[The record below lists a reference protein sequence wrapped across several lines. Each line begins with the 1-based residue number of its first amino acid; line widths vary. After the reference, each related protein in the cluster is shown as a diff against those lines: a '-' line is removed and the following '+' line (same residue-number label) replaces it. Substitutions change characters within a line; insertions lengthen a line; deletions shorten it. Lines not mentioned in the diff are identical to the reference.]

1 MITRRRFGAA
11 TAGAAATLAAPA
23 LAQSSAAWPGDR
35 PVEVVVIANAGG
47 SLDAMARLIMPFV
60 AERIPGMRAIVSN
73 RPGAGGQVGL
83 EVVFNAAPDGH
94 TLAATTFPAHNAMP
108 MERPT
113 RYRPLDFVFLA
124 NVVED
129 ANAFFVRAESP
140 FRTLGDLIEAAKAR
154 PGQISCGSTG
164 VGSDDHIFML
174 AFEAAARIP
183 PMVHTPFNGI
193 AAIIPQLLGGHLD
206 VAAANIGDA
215 IALARE
221 GKLRALAQAAVTR
234 GPYAP
239 DVPTM
244 RELGF
249 DIVTAASRGIVGPP
263 GMPPAVVAKLEEAFR
278 GALADPRFIA
288 EAQRVSMPLRPLVGA
303 EYKKMVEENAAMLQ
317 ELWQA
322 RPWRDR

>member
-1 MITRRRFGAA
+1 MLTRRAVLG
-11 TAGAAATLAAPA
+11 AGAAGAALATPA
-23 LAQSSAAWPGDR
+23 LAQTSPWPGDR
-35 PVEVVVIANAGG
+35 PVEVMVIANAGG
-47 SLDAMARLIMPFV
+47 SLDAMARLIMPYV

-83 EVVFNAAPDGH
+83 DTVFNAAPDGH

-108 MERPT
+108 MERQT
-113 RYRPLDFVFLA
+113 RYRPLDFAFLA
-124 NVVED
+124 NIVED
-129 ANAFFVRAESP
+129 ANAYFVRAESP
-140 FRTLGDLIEAAKAR
+140 IRSLADLIEAAKAR
-154 PGQISCGSTG
+154 PGQISCASTG
-164 VGSDDHIFML
+164 IGSDDHIFML
-174 AFEAAARIP
+174 AFESAARIP
-183 PMVHTPFNGI
+183 PMVHTPFTGI

-206 VAAANIGDA
+206 LVAANIGDA
-215 IALARE
+215 IALVRE
-221 GKLRALAQAAVTR
+221 GKMRALAQAAVAR

-288 EAQRVSMPLRPLVGA
+288 EAQRISMPLRPLVGT
-303 EYKKMVEENAAMLQ
+303 EYKAMAQENAEMLRA
-317 ELWQA
+317 LWQA